1 MGEALAALHRRCLKV
16 RYLGSYPRSCPPED
30 GSYAEP
36 AGGVGAE
43 PVAAVEAERFAAAA
57 AWLDA
62 VRAGTQA

>member
-16 RYLGSYPRSCPPED
+16 RYLGSYPRSCPPD
-30 GSYAEP
+30 G
-36 AGGVGAE
+36 AGGPTAGPGAE
-43 PVAAVEAERFAAAA
+43 PVAVIEEERFAAAT